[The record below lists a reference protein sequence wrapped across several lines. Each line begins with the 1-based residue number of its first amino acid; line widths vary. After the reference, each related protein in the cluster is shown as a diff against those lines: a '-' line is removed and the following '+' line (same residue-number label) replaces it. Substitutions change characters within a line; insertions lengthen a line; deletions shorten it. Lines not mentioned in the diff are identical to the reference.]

1 VIVYHA
7 VIRSW
12 NQPVLSNAGKVSCY
26 RKQKECFI
34 LIFLCVISYVLFY
47 KRMWYPLSATRLTPY
62 VCGCSLRKGNVI
74 FIFNRG
80 ESSFVVL
87 LIMLL
92 SSLFSFMF
100 FYTASFF
107 FSDLADLL
115 HFVHSDI
122 YLISQASFFLRII
135 SKLGNSLYLADLLH
149 FVHSDIYLISQA
161 SFFVRIISK
170 LGNSFYLADFFPQPL
185 IT

>member
-1 VIVYHA
+1 MRVKFLA
-7 VIRSW
+7 TGNKRS
-12 NQPVLSNAGKVSCY
+12 VS
-26 RKQKECFI
+26 FWS
-34 LIFLCVISYVLFY
+34 SYVSFRMYCFTNACDTLFLPRDWRPMY
-47 KRMWYPLSATRLTPY
+47 AGVVWERE
-62 VCGCSLRKGNVI
+62 NVI

-80 ESSFVVL
+80 ESYFVVL

>member
-1 VIVYHA
+1 MRVKFLA
-7 VIRSW
+7 TGNKRS
-12 NQPVLSNAGKVSCY
+12 VS
-26 RKQKECFI
+26 FWS
-34 LIFLCVISYVLFY
+34 SYVSFRMYCFTNACDTLFLP
-47 KRMWYPLSATRLTPY
+47 RDWRPMSAGVVWERE
-62 VCGCSLRKGNVI
+62 NVI

-135 SKLGNSLYLADLLH
+135 SKFGN
-149 FVHSDIYLISQA
+149 
-161 SFFVRIISK
+161 R
-170 LGNSFYLADFFPQPL
+170 FYLVEFFPATTHHLAKLSFVLGTPL
-185 IT
+185 FLACF